1 MNCLTVQQ
9 SKLLPHTPAQHLAL
23 LFLVLALAEI
33 FFLSSFV
40 PLDAAC
46 ASWIEEHRSCA
57 LDYGDALL
65 SNWPIVTL
73 VTLGVFAL
81 VWLCIRRQWTEARHG
96 VLTIFIGLFLSELLK
111 TGFERARPS
120 VLPPLVTGNS
130 FPSGHAT
137 GALLIAG
144 TLGFLLVRL
153 HWTAWVKIAGVF
165 VLAGLVSVITWQRL
179 YLGHHWLSD
188 VIGSFLLTGAW
199 LCLTRSRPAVL
210 GVSWRTA
217 QIYAGLLVC
226 YQGFYFFPQT
236 RFVLPSVMSTL
247 GEPLLSLSFG
257 RLDPHVLLYGT
268 WGEDDHE
275 PAGPITWMRRGEAS
289 VEVGLSPHQAYIL
302 KLAVRPF
309 VQSKTFACFPL
320 EITVNQQP
328 VHRLLLY
335 RGWREYTLRLDPAW
349 LVPGMNLIT
358 FYVDPDFPTSTLS
371 QRAVAFRHLL
381 FFAERQG

>member
-1 MNCLTVQQ
+1 VPRQ
-9 SKLLPHTPAQHLAL
+9 SKPLTSNLTQRFAL
-23 LFLVLALAEI
+23 LFLVLALLEI

-57 LDYGDALL
+57 LDYGDTLL

-73 VTLGVFAL
+73 VTLSVFAL
-81 VWLCIRRQWTEARHG
+81 VWLCRRRQWTEARQG
-96 VLTIFIGLFLSELLK
+96 ALTIFIGLFLSELLK
-111 TGFERARPS
+111 VGFERARPS

-144 TLGFLLVRL
+144 TLGFLLARQ
-153 HWTAWVKIAGVF
+153 HWAAWVKIVGAF
-165 VLAGLVSVITWQRL
+165 VLSSFVGIITWQRL

-188 VIGSFLLTGAW
+188 VSGSFLLAGAW
-199 LCLTRSRPAVL
+199 LCLTLSRPTVL

-217 QIYAGLLVC
+217 RVYVGLLVC

-289 VEVGLSPHQAYIL
+289 VEVGLPPHQAYIL

-328 VHRLLLY
+328 VQRLLLY
-335 RGWREYTLRLDPAW
+335 RGWREYTLRLDPAG
-349 LVPGMNLIT
+349 LVPGMNLLT
-358 FYVDPDFPTSTLS
+358 FRVGTDFPAATLG

-381 FFAERQG
+381 LFAERQE

>member
-1 MNCLTVQQ
+1 LNCLIFPQA
-9 SKLLPHTPAQHLAL
+9 KLLPNNSTQRLAL
-23 LFLVLALAEI
+23 LFFILALVEVS
-33 FFLSSFV
+33 FLSSFV

-73 VTLGVFAL
+73 VTLSVFAL
-81 VWLCIRRQWTEARHG
+81 LWLCLRRQWTEARQG
-96 VLTIFIGLFLSELLK
+96 ALMILIGLFLSELLK

-144 TLGFLLVRL
+144 TLGFLLARQ
-153 HWTAWVKIAGVF
+153 HWAAWVKIVGVF
-165 VLAGLVSVITWQRL
+165 ILASLVSVVTWQRL

-199 LCLTRSRPAVL
+199 LCLTLSRPAVL
-210 GVSWRTA
+210 GISWRTA
-217 QIYAGLLVC
+217 RIYAGFLVC

-236 RFVLPSVMSTL
+236 RLVLPSVMSTI
-247 GEPLLSLSFG
+247 GEPLLRLSFG
-257 RLDPHVLLYGT
+257 RLDPQVLLYGT
-268 WGEDDHE
+268 WGEDDYE
-275 PAGPITWMRRGEAS
+275 PAGPITWMWHGEAS
-289 VEVGLSPHQAYIL
+289 VEVGLPVHQAYIL

-309 VQSKTFACFPL
+309 VQGKTFACFPL

-328 VHRLLLY
+328 GQRLLLY
-335 RGWREYTLRLDPAW
+335 RGWREYTLRLEPAG
-349 LVPGMNLIT
+349 LVPGMNLLT
-358 FYVDPDFPTSTLS
+358 FRVGTDFPAATLS

-381 FFAERQG
+381 LFAEKQG